1 MKINHYFKLL
11 FLILLLN
18 TILVQGQELKKY
30 WVYFKDKGNDI
41 RNTTV
46 LQKASSE
53 YQTALT
59 QLSDRA
65 IIRRSKVLAPERLI
79 DAQDLPIHPNYIN
92 TIRDIG
98 GLLQKEV
105 RWMNA
110 ASFKLTDEDV
120 MAVKQLPFVD
130 IIKPVEKFIRKNLP
144 ASTANELQ
152 KLQSTTS
159 YDYGLSQQQYA
170 AVKIPEVHDLGI
182 AGEGVLVGMLDTG
195 FRWRVHESLQST
207 KVIAEHDFINN
218 DDTTANQAGD
228 PNGQD
233 SHGTLTMSILGSNLP
248 GKIIGPAFKSDFI
261 LGKTEYVPTETQI
274 EEDWWAAGIEWM
286 ESQGVDVVS
295 SSLGYSTFDD
305 GGGYYWDNGDFNG
318 RTSITSKAAARAA
331 RLGVVVV
338 TAMGNEGNGDG
349 VRGTLLCPA
358 DADSILS
365 VGAITINGSLAYFSS
380 TGPTNDGRIKP
391 DVVTPGVSIYSAQI
405 PGPSTYGYSQ
415 GTSASTP
422 ITAGIAALVLSA
434 RPELTPLQVRDAIR
448 NTAERVEVSR
458 FPNHPNN
465 FVGWGNANALLAISY
480 FGPVFSGKPNIYR
493 LPDSTYQIQVNV
505 LSQYGIQPQGVL
517 CNYTAD
523 NSVRPSLTMYLEKA
537 LFFPTSGLY
546 TVTIPH
552 YPPNTKIRFKISAND
567 SSDNSYST
575 PSPFIGEFW
584 EFNYGDTSIQP
595 IVSQFALSQNYPNP
609 FKYRTT
615 IIFNSPVQTYGEINI
630 YNVLGQKIKTIHE
643 GTIDKGVNEFFWYGI
658 NDQGLKVTS
667 GVYFY
672 LVRTKEYSADRK
684 MLLLR

>member
-18 TILVQGQELKKY
+18 TILVQAQELKKY
-30 WVYFKDKGNDI
+30 WVYFKDKGNDVG
-41 RNTTV
+41 NTNV
-46 LQKASSE
+46 LQKGSSE
-53 YQTALT
+53 YRTALT

-65 IIRRSKVLAPERLI
+65 IIRRSKVLPSEQLI
-79 DAQDLPIHPNYIN
+79 DAQDLPIYQSYIN

-98 GLLQKEV
+98 GLFQKEV

-110 ASFKLTDEDV
+110 ASFKLTDEEILT
-120 MAVKQLPFVD
+120 VKQLPFVD
-130 IIKPVEKFIRKNLP
+130 IIKPVEKYIRKDFP
-144 ASTANELQ
+144 TTASNELQ
-152 KLQSTTS
+152 KSQTTTL
-159 YDYGLSQQQYA
+159 YDYGLSQQQYS

-195 FRWRVHESLQST
+195 FRWRVHESLQNT
-207 KVIAEHDFINN
+207 NVIAEHDFINN
-218 DDTTANQAGD
+218 DDTTANQTGD

-233 SHGTLTMSILGSNLP
+233 SHGTLTMSILGSYLP

-295 SSLGYSTFDD
+295 SSLGYSTFEG

-318 RTSITSKAAARAA
+318 RTSITAKAAARAA

-338 TAMGNEGNGDG
+338 TAMGNEGNGNG

-358 DADSILS
+358 DADSIFS
-365 VGAITINGSLAYFSS
+365 VGAITIPGGLAPFSS

-391 DVVTPGVSIYSAQI
+391 DIVTPGVSIYSAQI
-405 PGPSTYGYSQ
+405 PGPATYGYSQ

-434 RPELTPLQVRDAIR
+434 RPELTPLQVRDALR
-448 NTAERVEVSR
+448 NTADRVEISR

-465 FVGWGNANALLAISY
+465 FVGWGKANSLRALSYPSVHISGNQTSIETFLTLPAGVIQDSVKMIYTVDVVSYDTVPLNPFDLKPGRSIGRYRSNLSNIQNGAQVY
-480 FGPVFSGKPNIYR
+480 FHIVGKDSNQNYFHLPEDTTKIYSFIYGSTR
-493 LPDSTYQIQVNV
+493 VKLDSFISMP
-505 LSQYGIQPQGVL
+505 L
-517 CNYTAD
+517 
-523 NSVRPSLTMYLEKA
+523 
-537 LFFPTSGLY
+537 PTSYIL
-546 TVTIPH
+546 
-552 YPPNTKIRFKISAND
+552 N
-567 SSDNSYST
+567 
-575 PSPFIGEFW
+575 
-584 EFNYGDTSIQP
+584 
-595 IVSQFALSQNYPNP
+595 QNYPNP
-609 FKYRTT
+609 FNAGTT
-615 IIFNSPVQTYGEINI
+615 IRIESHHQEAGVLEI
-630 YNVLGQKIKTIHE
+630 YNLLGQRILS
-643 GTIDKGVNEFFWYGI
+643 VNVSLNVGRNYFYWDTKNNNG
-658 NDQGLKVTS
+658 NNVPT

-672 LVRTKEYSADRK
+672 RIRTKGFSADRK

>member
-30 WVYFKDKGNDI
+30 WVCFKDKGNDI
-41 RNTTV
+41 GNTTV
-46 LQKASSE
+46 LQKGSSE

-65 IIRRSKVLAPERLI
+65 IIRRSKVLPSDQLI
-79 DAQDLPIHPNYIN
+79 DAQDLPISQSYIN
-92 TIRDIG
+92 TIKDIG

-110 ASFKLTDEDV
+110 ASFKLTDEEFLT
-120 MAVKQLPFVD
+120 VKQLPFVD
-130 IIKPVEKFIRKNLP
+130 IIKPVEKFIRKDLP
-144 ASTANELQ
+144 ASTSNELQ
-152 KLQSTTS
+152 KSHSTTF

-170 AVKIPEVHDLGI
+170 AVKIPEVHNLGI
-182 AGEGVLVGMLDTG
+182 AGEGVLIGMLDTG
-195 FRWRVHESLQST
+195 FRWRVHESLQNT
-207 KVIAEHDFINN
+207 NVIAEHDFINN
-218 DDTTANQAGD
+218 DDTTANQTGD

-295 SSLGYSTFDD
+295 SSLGYSTFDG

-318 RTSITSKAAARAA
+318 RTSITSRAAARAA

-465 FVGWGNANALLAISY
+465 FVGWGRVNALRALSYPSIHLVNSQPIIKSFFGFQNGVISDSVKLIFTIDTIKYDTLIMLKDVLKPGRSIGTYKINFPPLLMDTKVYFYLSGKDSNETSYRFPEDQTKLYSFAYGKTEVVLDSQESY
-480 FGPVFSGKPNIYR
+480 FI
-493 LPDSTYQIQVNV
+493 
-505 LSQYGIQPQGVL
+505 
-517 CNYTAD
+517 
-523 NSVRPSLTMYLEKA
+523 PSDYFLK
-537 LFFPTSGLY
+537 
-546 TVTIPH
+546 
-552 YPPNTKIRFKISAND
+552 
-567 SSDNSYST
+567 
-575 PSPFIGEFW
+575 
-584 EFNYGDTSIQP
+584 
-595 IVSQFALSQNYPNP
+595 QNYPNP
-609 FKYRTT
+609 FNTGTWIQFESKH
-615 IIFNSPVQTYGEINI
+615 QTDAEFYI
-630 YNVLGQKIKTIHE
+630 YNLLGQRILSLTRSLI
-643 GTIDKGVNEFFWYGI
+643 IGVNYFYWDGKNNNGNI
-658 NDQGLKVTS
+658 SPS

-672 LVRTKEYSADRK
+672 RIRTKGFSADRK